1 MNKRQNGVDNNLNR
15 TQTLMPK
22 MSDSFLT
29 HGADPD
35 GNALS
40 DYAFDKY
47 SDNGSKKSGSNP
59 SRSRD

>member
-1 MNKRQNGVDNNLNR
+1 
-15 TQTLMPK
+15 

-29 HGADPD
+29 QGNEQD

-40 DYAFDKY
+40 DYAFDKF

-59 SRSRD
+59 NMSRD